1 MILNLGSAIFN
12 AETASGGGTPAWG
25 TEMGQGDGYRFKFE
39 DYESLITSLVY
50 NSIPN
55 PGTRIYCPLGKG
67 GNQASDYEFVVASKF
82 NKIFVNGNRVHDCS
96 FILLVVKKLEGQNH
110 VGRRTLKYN
119 PRITLD
125 NQNYNERCF
134 ELIGKTLGVSN
145 NGSWFISEI
154 YSKNQDELHF
164 TAHILDKSNHYTF
177 TDSQN
182 RSKVLAS
189 KIKAYAEAKEENNL
203 KRYADR
209 VLPDEPLQQIL
220 FGAPGTGKSHT
231 INSDAN
237 ITEQNSIRT
246 TFHPDS
252 DYSTFV
258 GCYKPTKKEQ
268 SKGVLTPLNDL
279 ISISK
284 EQSTTEQRV
293 KFISKYAESI
303 KAAAKE
309 NGLSDNRIIR
319 DTNYFGWNSDTY
331 LMNFLN
337 EILEERAKI
346 DDSEITYDF
355 TPQAFTNAYV
365 AAWKDLDNPFYLI
378 IEEINRGNCAQIFGD
393 IFQLLDRDEHGYS
406 SYKTT
411 PDQDLANYIREQFTD
426 TDIDDADVKSGKKM
440 QLPPNLHIWAT
451 MNTSDQS
458 LFPIDSA
465 FKRRWDWRYIPI
477 DYTDRGHYIN
487 CGDTQYSWADF
498 LQKVNDRVE
507 SVTQSEDK
515 KLGYWFMGNGA
526 EQKEITID
534 RFVSKVVFY
543 LWNDV
548 FKDFG
553 KSGNTI
559 FKDSFAKFHLFFDF
573 SGKPKVDVVK
583 AFLDALEVKSR
594 EIELTE
600 EELAEASNSASSD
613 FTLNGVQMSLKDIAL
628 NVVKNYATANP
639 QMNAVAIKNTFMEA
653 CKGCGISHIVETDE
667 EYRVREAT
675 QSSANR
681 SQTPLTLANGEVIHI
696 TTQWRAKKEGQ
707 NFFKFIEVCHR
718 NNWGDI
724 QKI

>member
-1 MILNLGSAIFN
+1 MQQLSKIVTRQDANFKLSPSASNETSINLSKEISALISDESGDATFTLYKSDFIKALSALCLIPKIYLKKEQQPSNLWNIFRDLSQQIEVQFGD
-12 AETASGGGTPAWG
+12 AETSQYTINHFKR
-25 TEMGQGDGYRFKFE
+25 EDGR
-39 DYESLITSLVY
+39 
-50 NSIPN
+50 
-55 PGTRIYCPLGKG
+55 
-67 GNQASDYEFVVASKF
+67 
-82 NKIFVNGNRVHDCS
+82 
-96 FILLVVKKLEGQNH
+96 
-110 VGRRTLKYN
+110 
-119 PRITLD
+119 
-125 NQNYNERCF
+125 
-134 ELIGKTLGVSN
+134 
-145 NGSWFISEI
+145 
-154 YSKNQDELHF
+154 
-164 TAHILDKSNHYTF
+164 
-177 TDSQN
+177 
-182 RSKVLAS
+182 
-189 KIKAYAEAKEENNL
+189 AYFNNL
-203 KRYADR
+203 KSANGFNLRAFLVEQFA
-209 VLPDEPLQQIL
+209 VLTFERTEDGKLSIRLNIDAPKQKETPHINIVEEEPIIDEPLQQIL

-319 DTNYFGWNSDTY
+319 DANYFGWNSDTY

-365 AAWKDLDNPFYLI
+365 AAWKNVESPFFLI

-393 IFQLLDRDEHGYS
+393 IFQLLDRDEYGYS

-440 QLPPNLHIWAT
+440 QLPPNLYIWAT

-477 DYTDRGHYIN
+477 DYTDRGHFIA

-534 RFVSKVVFY
+534 RFVSKVIFY

-583 AFLDALEVKSR
+583 AFLDALEVKNK

-667 EYRVREAT
+667 EYRVRAAS
-675 QSSANR
+675 QYSANR

-696 TTQWRAKKEGQ
+696 TTQWRAKKEDQ

>member
-1 MILNLGSAIFN
+1 MQQLSKIVTRQDANFKLSPSASNETSINLSKEISALISDESGDATFTLYKSDFIKALSALCLIPKIYLKKEQQPSNLWNIFRDLSQQIEVQFGD
-12 AETASGGGTPAWG
+12 AETSQYTINHFKR
-25 TEMGQGDGYRFKFE
+25 EDGR
-39 DYESLITSLVY
+39 
-50 NSIPN
+50 
-55 PGTRIYCPLGKG
+55 
-67 GNQASDYEFVVASKF
+67 
-82 NKIFVNGNRVHDCS
+82 
-96 FILLVVKKLEGQNH
+96 
-110 VGRRTLKYN
+110 
-119 PRITLD
+119 
-125 NQNYNERCF
+125 
-134 ELIGKTLGVSN
+134 
-145 NGSWFISEI
+145 
-154 YSKNQDELHF
+154 
-164 TAHILDKSNHYTF
+164 
-177 TDSQN
+177 
-182 RSKVLAS
+182 
-189 KIKAYAEAKEENNL
+189 AYFNNL
-203 KRYADR
+203 KSANGFNLRAFLVEQFA
-209 VLPDEPLQQIL
+209 VLTFERTEDGKLSIRLNIDAPKQKETPHINIVEEEPIIDEPLQQIL

-365 AAWKDLDNPFYLI
+365 AAWKNVESPFFLI

-440 QLPPNLHIWAT
+440 QLPPNLYIWAT

-477 DYTDRGHYIN
+477 DYTDRGHFIA

-696 TTQWRAKKEGQ
+696 TTQWRAKKEDQ

>member
-1 MILNLGSAIFN
+1 MGDPICKWRAARPHNVVELVNDILPHEEMPENDFYDIVDNRMPGFMHTPYQLAVQLGLYAVVD
-12 AETASGGGTPAWG
+12 GTYYP
-25 TEMGQGDGYRFKFE
+25 RFKIDIDNE
-39 DYESLITSLVY
+39 EATRYLENVVTKYYV
-50 NSIPN
+50 PN
-55 PGTRIYCPLGKG
+55 PYTKRGFTNLDKP
-67 GNQASDYEFVVASKF
+67 
-82 NKIFVNGNRVHDCS
+82 
-96 FILLVVKKLEGQNH
+96 ILLEKSIVEYLEKYPTQNDLEQILKHLIREDVGNYTATKTLLSYSKLFTISGN
-110 VGRRTLKYN
+110 T
-119 PRITLD
+119 ITL
-125 NQNYNERCF
+125 NPNYKEMEIDVDRNNKRAFF
-134 ELIGKTLGVSN
+134 EIFSA
-145 NGSWFISEI
+145 
-154 YSKNQDELHF
+154 Q
-164 TAHILDKSNHYTF
+164 
-177 TDSQN
+177 
-182 RSKVLAS
+182 
-189 KIKAYAEAKEENNL
+189 L
-203 KRYADR
+203 KRHKINA
-209 VLPDEPLQQIL
+209 PIQQIL

-231 INSDAN
+231 LNSYAN

-258 GCYKPTKKEQ
+258 GCYKPTKDE
-268 SKGVLTPLNDL
+268 
-279 ISISK
+279 
-284 EQSTTEQRV
+284 
-293 KFISKYAESI
+293 ES
-303 KAAAKE
+303 
-309 NGLSDNRIIR
+309 G
-319 DTNYFGWNSDTY
+319 
-331 LMNFLN
+331 
-337 EILEERAKI
+337 
-346 DDSEITYDF
+346 EITYDF

-365 AAWKDLDNPFYLI
+365 TAWKNAPTPFFLI
-378 IEEINRGNCAQIFGD
+378 IEEVNRGNCAQIFGD
-393 IFQLLDRDEHGYS
+393 IFQLLDRDEYGYS

-411 PDQDLANYIREQFTD
+411 PDQDLANYIRKQFAY

-440 QLPPNLHIWAT
+440 QLPPNLYIWAT

-477 DYTDRGHYIN
+477 DYTDRGHYIA

-534 RFVSKVVFY
+534 RFVSKVIFY

-583 AFLDALEVKSR
+583 AFLDALEVKNK

-600 EELAEASNSASSD
+600 EELAEASNSASSK
-613 FTLNGVQMSLKDIAL
+613 FTLNGTRMSLKDIAL

-639 QMNAVAIKNTFMEA
+639 LLNAVAIKNTFIEA

-667 EYRVREAT
+667 EYRVREAS

-707 NFFKFIEVCHR
+707 NFFKFIDICRR

-724 QKI
+724 QKNDE

>member
-1 MILNLGSAIFN
+1 MQQLSKIVTRQDANFKLSPSASNETSINLSKEISALISDESGDATFTLYKSDFIKALSALCLIPKIYLKKEQQPSNLWNIFRDLSQQIEVQFGD
-12 AETASGGGTPAWG
+12 AETSQYTINHFKR
-25 TEMGQGDGYRFKFE
+25 EDGR
-39 DYESLITSLVY
+39 
-50 NSIPN
+50 
-55 PGTRIYCPLGKG
+55 
-67 GNQASDYEFVVASKF
+67 
-82 NKIFVNGNRVHDCS
+82 
-96 FILLVVKKLEGQNH
+96 
-110 VGRRTLKYN
+110 
-119 PRITLD
+119 
-125 NQNYNERCF
+125 
-134 ELIGKTLGVSN
+134 
-145 NGSWFISEI
+145 
-154 YSKNQDELHF
+154 
-164 TAHILDKSNHYTF
+164 
-177 TDSQN
+177 
-182 RSKVLAS
+182 
-189 KIKAYAEAKEENNL
+189 AYFNNL
-203 KRYADR
+203 KSANGFNLRAFLVEQFA
-209 VLPDEPLQQIL
+209 VLTFERTEDGKLSIRLNIDAPKQKETPHINIVEEEPIIDEPLQQIL

-477 DYTDRGHYIN
+477 DYTDRGHFIA

-667 EYRVREAT
+667 EYRVRAAS
-675 QSSANR
+675 QYSANR

-696 TTQWRAKKEGQ
+696 TTQWRAKKEDQ

>member
-1 MILNLGSAIFN
+1 MGDPICKWRAARPHNVVELVNDILPHEEMPENDFYDIVDNRMPGFMHTPYQLAAQLGLYAVVD
-12 AETASGGGTPAWG
+12 GTYYP
-25 TEMGQGDGYRFKFE
+25 RFKIDIDNE
-39 DYESLITSLVY
+39 EATRYLENVVTKYYV
-50 NSIPN
+50 PN
-55 PGTRIYCPLGKG
+55 PYTKRGFTNLDKP
-67 GNQASDYEFVVASKF
+67 
-82 NKIFVNGNRVHDCS
+82 
-96 FILLVVKKLEGQNH
+96 ILLEKSIVEYLEKYPTQNDLEQILKHLIREDVGNYTATKTLLSYSKLFTISGN
-110 VGRRTLKYN
+110 T
-119 PRITLD
+119 ITL
-125 NQNYNERCF
+125 NPNYKEMEIDVDRNNKRAFF
-134 ELIGKTLGVSN
+134 EIFSA
-145 NGSWFISEI
+145 
-154 YSKNQDELHF
+154 Q
-164 TAHILDKSNHYTF
+164 
-177 TDSQN
+177 
-182 RSKVLAS
+182 
-189 KIKAYAEAKEENNL
+189 L
-203 KRYADR
+203 KRHKINA
-209 VLPDEPLQQIL
+209 PIQQIL

-231 INSDAN
+231 LNSYAN

-258 GCYKPTKKEQ
+258 GCYKPTKDE
-268 SKGVLTPLNDL
+268 
-279 ISISK
+279 
-284 EQSTTEQRV
+284 
-293 KFISKYAESI
+293 ES
-303 KAAAKE
+303 
-309 NGLSDNRIIR
+309 G
-319 DTNYFGWNSDTY
+319 
-331 LMNFLN
+331 
-337 EILEERAKI
+337 
-346 DDSEITYDF
+346 EITYDF

-365 AAWKDLDNPFYLI
+365 TAWKNAPTPFFLI
-378 IEEINRGNCAQIFGD
+378 IEEVNRGNCAQIFGD
-393 IFQLLDRDEHGYS
+393 IFQLLDRDEYGYS

-411 PDQDLANYIREQFTD
+411 PDQDLANYIRKQFAY
-426 TDIDDADVKSGKKM
+426 TDIDDEEVKSGKKM
-440 QLPPNLHIWAT
+440 QLPPNLYIWAT

-477 DYTDRGHYIN
+477 DYTDRGHYIA

-534 RFVSKVVFY
+534 RFVSKVIFY

-583 AFLDALEVKSR
+583 AFLDALEVKNK

-600 EELAEASNSASSD
+600 EELAEASNSASSK
-613 FTLNGVQMSLKDIAL
+613 FTLNGTRMSLKDIAL

-639 QMNAVAIKNTFMEA
+639 LLNAVAIKNTFIEA

-667 EYRVREAT
+667 EYRVREAS

-707 NFFKFIEVCHR
+707 NFFKFIDICRR

-724 QKI
+724 QKNDE

>member
-1 MILNLGSAIFN
+1 MGDPICKWRAARPHNVVELVNDILPHEEMPENDFYDIVDKRMPGFMHTPYQLAAQLGLYAVVDGTYYPRFKIDIDDEEATRYLENVVTKYYVPNPYTKRGFTNLDKPILLEKSIVEYLEKYPTQNDLEQILKHLIREDVGNFTATKTLLSYSKLFTIQGNTITLNPNYKEMEIDVNRNNKRAFFEIFN
-12 AETASGGGTPAWG
+12 A
-25 TEMGQGDGYRFKFE
+25 Q
-39 DYESLITSLVY
+39 
-50 NSIPN
+50 
-55 PGTRIYCPLGKG
+55 
-67 GNQASDYEFVVASKF
+67 F
-82 NKIFVNGNRVHDCS
+82 NRHKINAP
-96 FILLVVKKLEGQNH
+96 I
-110 VGRRTLKYN
+110 
-119 PRITLD
+119 
-125 NQNYNERCF
+125 
-134 ELIGKTLGVSN
+134 
-145 NGSWFISEI
+145 
-154 YSKNQDELHF
+154 
-164 TAHILDKSNHYTF
+164 
-177 TDSQN
+177 
-182 RSKVLAS
+182 
-189 KIKAYAEAKEENNL
+189 
-203 KRYADR
+203 
-209 VLPDEPLQQIL
+209 QQIL

-365 AAWKDLDNPFYLI
+365 AAWKNVESPFFLI

-393 IFQLLDRDEHGYS
+393 IFQLLDRDEYGYS

-440 QLPPNLHIWAT
+440 QLPPNLYIWAT

-477 DYTDRGHYIN
+477 DYTDRGHFIA

-534 RFVSKVVFY
+534 RFVSKVIFY

-583 AFLDALEVKSR
+583 AFLDALEVKNK

-667 EYRVREAT
+667 EYRVRAAS
-675 QSSANR
+675 QYSANR

-696 TTQWRAKKEGQ
+696 TTQWRAKKEDQ

>member
-1 MILNLGSAIFN
+1 METCKVWLLNSKNEVQYGLNWGQRENRDPNQSYLQLEPEVYNGDFFPVKGKYFIVETDDNETIIFNRAQKEKGCALQTPENNAILGGYIRKRLGIVNGAEIVKDDILNYGRDFITFTKIDDLHYKLDFSNGS
-12 AETASGGGTPAWG
+12 ET
-25 TEMGQGDGYRFKFE
+25 K
-39 DYESLITSLVY
+39 
-50 NSIPN
+50 
-55 PGTRIYCPLGKG
+55 
-67 GNQASDYEFVVASKF
+67 
-82 NKIFVNGNRVHDCS
+82 KIF
-96 FILLVVKKLEGQNH
+96 KPTKQ
-110 VGRRTLKYN
+110 
-119 PRITLD
+119 
-125 NQNYNERCF
+125 
-134 ELIGKTLGVSN
+134 
-145 NGSWFISEI
+145 
-154 YSKNQDELHF
+154 
-164 TAHILDKSNHYTF
+164 
-177 TDSQN
+177 
-182 RSKVLAS
+182 
-189 KIKAYAEAKEENNL
+189 
-203 KRYADR
+203 
-209 VLPDEPLQQIL
+209 LQQIL

-231 INSDAN
+231 INCDAN
-237 ITEQNSIRT
+237 ITEENSIRT

-303 KAAAKE
+303 KAAARE
-309 NGLSDNRIIR
+309 NGLSDNQIIR

-365 AAWKDLDNPFYLI
+365 SAWKDLSKPFYLI
-378 IEEINRGNCAQIFGD
+378 IEEINRGNCAQVFGD
-393 IFQLLDRDEHGYS
+393 IFQLLDRNEEGYS

-411 PDQDLANYIREQFTD
+411 PDQDLANYIRKQFAY
-426 TDIDDADVKSGKKM
+426 TDIDDEEVKSGKKM
-440 QLPPNLHIWAT
+440 QLPPNLYIWAT

-559 FKDSFAKFHLFFDF
+559 FKDSYAKFHLFFDF
-573 SGKPKVDVVK
+573 SGKPKEDVVK
-583 AFLDALEVKSR
+583 AFLDALEVKNK

-600 EELAEASNSASSD
+600 EELAEASNSASSK
-613 FTLNGVQMSLKDIAL
+613 FTLNGTKMSLKDIAL

-639 QMNAVAIKNTFMEA
+639 LLNAVAIKNTFIEA

-667 EYRVREAT
+667 EYRVREAS

-707 NFFKFIEVCHR
+707 NFFKFIDICRR

-724 QKI
+724 QKNDE

>member
-1 MILNLGSAIFN
+1 MGDPICKWRAARPHNVVELVNDILPHEEMPENDFYDIVDKRMPGFMHTPYQLAAQLGLYAVVD
-12 AETASGGGTPAWG
+12 GTYYP
-25 TEMGQGDGYRFKFE
+25 RFIIDIDDEEATRYLENVVTK
-39 DYESLITSLVY
+39 YYV
-50 NSIPN
+50 PN
-55 PGTRIYCPLGKG
+55 PYTKRGFTNLEKP
-67 GNQASDYEFVVASKF
+67 
-82 NKIFVNGNRVHDCS
+82 
-96 FILLVVKKLEGQNH
+96 ILLEKSIVEYLEKYPSQNDLEQILKHLIREDVGNYTAIKTLLSYSKLFTISGN
-110 VGRRTLKYN
+110 T
-119 PRITLD
+119 ITL
-125 NQNYNERCF
+125 NPNYKEMEIDVDR
-134 ELIGKTLGVSN
+134 N
-145 NGSWFISEI
+145 NKRAFFDIFST
-154 YSKNQDELHF
+154 Q
-164 TAHILDKSNHYTF
+164 
-177 TDSQN
+177 
-182 RSKVLAS
+182 
-189 KIKAYAEAKEENNL
+189 L
-203 KRYADR
+203 KRHKINA
-209 VLPDEPLQQIL
+209 PIQQIL

-365 AAWKDLDNPFYLI
+365 AAWKNVESPFFLI

-393 IFQLLDRDEHGYS
+393 IFQLLDRDEYGYS

-440 QLPPNLHIWAT
+440 QLPPNLYIWAT

-477 DYTDRGHYIN
+477 DYTDRGHYIA
-487 CGDTQYSWADF
+487 CGDAQYSWADF

-613 FTLNGVQMSLKDIAL
+613 FTLNGVQMSLIDIAL

-667 EYRVREAT
+667 EYRVRAAS
-675 QSSANR
+675 QYSANR

-696 TTQWRAKKEGQ
+696 TTQWLAKKEVQ

>member
-1 MILNLGSAIFN
+1 MGDPICKWRAARPHNVVELVNDILPHEEMPENDFYDIVDKRMPGFMHTPYQLAAQLGLYAVVDGTYYPRFKIDIDDEEATRYLENVVTKYYVPNPYTKRGFTNLDKPILLEKSIVEYLEKYPTQNDLEQILKHLIREDVGNFTATKTLLSYSKLFTIQGNTITLNPNYKEMEIDVNRNNKRAFFEMFN
-12 AETASGGGTPAWG
+12 A
-25 TEMGQGDGYRFKFE
+25 Q
-39 DYESLITSLVY
+39 
-50 NSIPN
+50 
-55 PGTRIYCPLGKG
+55 
-67 GNQASDYEFVVASKF
+67 F
-82 NKIFVNGNRVHDCS
+82 NRHKINAP
-96 FILLVVKKLEGQNH
+96 I
-110 VGRRTLKYN
+110 
-119 PRITLD
+119 
-125 NQNYNERCF
+125 
-134 ELIGKTLGVSN
+134 
-145 NGSWFISEI
+145 
-154 YSKNQDELHF
+154 
-164 TAHILDKSNHYTF
+164 
-177 TDSQN
+177 
-182 RSKVLAS
+182 
-189 KIKAYAEAKEENNL
+189 
-203 KRYADR
+203 
-209 VLPDEPLQQIL
+209 QQIL

-365 AAWKDLDNPFYLI
+365 AAWKNVESPFFLI

-393 IFQLLDRDEHGYS
+393 IFQLLDRDEYGYS

-573 SGKPKVDVVK
+573 SGKPKFDVVK

-667 EYRVREAT
+667 EYRVRAAS
-675 QSSANR
+675 QYSANR

-696 TTQWRAKKEGQ
+696 TTQWRAKKEDQ

>member
-1 MILNLGSAIFN
+1 MQQLSKIVTRQDANFKLSPSASNETSINLSKEISALISDESGDATFTLYKSDFIKALSALCLIPKIYLKKEQQPSNLWNIFRDLSQQIEVQFGD
-12 AETASGGGTPAWG
+12 AETSQYTINHFKR
-25 TEMGQGDGYRFKFE
+25 EDGR
-39 DYESLITSLVY
+39 
-50 NSIPN
+50 
-55 PGTRIYCPLGKG
+55 
-67 GNQASDYEFVVASKF
+67 
-82 NKIFVNGNRVHDCS
+82 
-96 FILLVVKKLEGQNH
+96 
-110 VGRRTLKYN
+110 
-119 PRITLD
+119 
-125 NQNYNERCF
+125 
-134 ELIGKTLGVSN
+134 
-145 NGSWFISEI
+145 
-154 YSKNQDELHF
+154 
-164 TAHILDKSNHYTF
+164 
-177 TDSQN
+177 
-182 RSKVLAS
+182 
-189 KIKAYAEAKEENNL
+189 AYFNNL
-203 KRYADR
+203 KSANGFNLRAFLVEQFA
-209 VLPDEPLQQIL
+209 VLTFERTEDGKLSIRLNIDAPKQKETPHINIVEEEPIIDEPLQQIL

-319 DTNYFGWNSDTY
+319 DANYFGWNSDTY

-411 PDQDLANYIREQFTD
+411 PDQDLANYIREQFTN

-451 MNTSDQS
+451 MNTRDQS

-667 EYRVREAT
+667 EYRVRAAS
-675 QSSANR
+675 QYSANR

-696 TTQWRAKKEGQ
+696 TTQWRAKKEDQ

>member
-1 MILNLGSAIFN
+1 MQQLSKIVTRQDANFKLSPSASNETSINLSKEISALISDESGDATFTLYKSDFIKALSALCLIPKIYLKKEQQPSNLWNIFRDLSQQIEVQFGD
-12 AETASGGGTPAWG
+12 AETSQYTINHFKR
-25 TEMGQGDGYRFKFE
+25 EDGR
-39 DYESLITSLVY
+39 
-50 NSIPN
+50 
-55 PGTRIYCPLGKG
+55 
-67 GNQASDYEFVVASKF
+67 
-82 NKIFVNGNRVHDCS
+82 
-96 FILLVVKKLEGQNH
+96 
-110 VGRRTLKYN
+110 
-119 PRITLD
+119 
-125 NQNYNERCF
+125 
-134 ELIGKTLGVSN
+134 
-145 NGSWFISEI
+145 
-154 YSKNQDELHF
+154 
-164 TAHILDKSNHYTF
+164 
-177 TDSQN
+177 
-182 RSKVLAS
+182 
-189 KIKAYAEAKEENNL
+189 AYFNNL
-203 KRYADR
+203 KSANGFNLRAFLVEQFA
-209 VLPDEPLQQIL
+209 VLTFERTEDGKLSIRLNIDAPKQKETPHINIVEEEPIIDEPLQQIL

-319 DTNYFGWNSDTY
+319 DANYFGWNSDTY

-365 AAWKDLDNPFYLI
+365 AAWKNVESPFFLI

-393 IFQLLDRDEHGYS
+393 IFQLLDRDEYGYS

-477 DYTDRGHYIN
+477 DYTDRGHFIA

-667 EYRVREAT
+667 EYRVRAAS
-675 QSSANR
+675 QYSANR

-696 TTQWRAKKEGQ
+696 TTQWRAKKEDQ

>member
-1 MILNLGSAIFN
+1 MGDPICKWRAARPHNVVELVNDILPHEEMPENDFYDIVDKRMPGFMHTPYQLAAQLGLYAVVD
-12 AETASGGGTPAWG
+12 GTYYP
-25 TEMGQGDGYRFKFE
+25 RFIIDIDDEEATRYLENVVTK
-39 DYESLITSLVY
+39 YYV
-50 NSIPN
+50 PN
-55 PGTRIYCPLGKG
+55 PYTKRGFTNLEKP
-67 GNQASDYEFVVASKF
+67 
-82 NKIFVNGNRVHDCS
+82 
-96 FILLVVKKLEGQNH
+96 ILLEKSIVEYLEKYPSQNDLEQILKHLIREDVGNYTAIKTLLSYSKLFTISGN
-110 VGRRTLKYN
+110 T
-119 PRITLD
+119 ITL
-125 NQNYNERCF
+125 NPNYKEMEIDVDR
-134 ELIGKTLGVSN
+134 N
-145 NGSWFISEI
+145 NKRAFFDIFST
-154 YSKNQDELHF
+154 Q
-164 TAHILDKSNHYTF
+164 
-177 TDSQN
+177 
-182 RSKVLAS
+182 
-189 KIKAYAEAKEENNL
+189 L
-203 KRYADR
+203 KRHKINA
-209 VLPDEPLQQIL
+209 PIQQIL

-365 AAWKDLDNPFYLI
+365 AAWKNVESPFFLI

-393 IFQLLDRDEHGYS
+393 IFQLLDRDEYGYS

-440 QLPPNLHIWAT
+440 QLPPNLYIWAT

-477 DYTDRGHYIN
+477 DYTDRGHYIA
-487 CGDTQYSWADF
+487 CGDAQYSWADF

-613 FTLNGVQMSLKDIAL
+613 FTLNGVQMSLIDIAL

-667 EYRVREAT
+667 EYRVRAAS
-675 QSSANR
+675 QYSANR

-696 TTQWRAKKEGQ
+696 TTQWRAKKEDQ

>member
-1 MILNLGSAIFN
+1 MQQLSKIVTRQDANFKLSPSASNETSINLSKEISALISDESGDATFTLYKSDFIKALSALCLIPKIYLKKEQQPSNLWNIFRDLSQQIEVQFGD
-12 AETASGGGTPAWG
+12 AETSQYTINHFKR
-25 TEMGQGDGYRFKFE
+25 EDGR
-39 DYESLITSLVY
+39 
-50 NSIPN
+50 
-55 PGTRIYCPLGKG
+55 
-67 GNQASDYEFVVASKF
+67 
-82 NKIFVNGNRVHDCS
+82 
-96 FILLVVKKLEGQNH
+96 
-110 VGRRTLKYN
+110 
-119 PRITLD
+119 
-125 NQNYNERCF
+125 
-134 ELIGKTLGVSN
+134 
-145 NGSWFISEI
+145 
-154 YSKNQDELHF
+154 
-164 TAHILDKSNHYTF
+164 
-177 TDSQN
+177 
-182 RSKVLAS
+182 
-189 KIKAYAEAKEENNL
+189 AYFNNL
-203 KRYADR
+203 KSANGFNLRAFLVEQFA
-209 VLPDEPLQQIL
+209 VLTFERTEDGKLSIRLNIDAPKQKETPHINIVEEEPIIDEPLQQIL
-220 FGAPGTGKSHT
+220 FVAPGTGKSHT

-319 DTNYFGWNSDTY
+319 DANYFGWNSDTY

-411 PDQDLANYIREQFTD
+411 PDQDLANYIREQFTN

-667 EYRVREAT
+667 EYRVRAAS
-675 QSSANR
+675 QYSANR

-696 TTQWRAKKEGQ
+696 TTQWRAKKEDQ

>member
-1 MILNLGSAIFN
+1 MGDPICKWRAARPHNVVELVNDILPHEEMPENDFYDIVDKRMPGFMHTPYQLAAQLGLYAVVD
-12 AETASGGGTPAWG
+12 GTYYP
-25 TEMGQGDGYRFKFE
+25 RFKIDIDDE
-39 DYESLITSLVY
+39 EATRYLENVVTKYYV
-50 NSIPN
+50 PN
-55 PGTRIYCPLGKG
+55 PYTKRGFTNLDKP
-67 GNQASDYEFVVASKF
+67 
-82 NKIFVNGNRVHDCS
+82 
-96 FILLVVKKLEGQNH
+96 ILLEKSIVEYLEKYPTQNDLEQILKHLIREDVGNFTATKTLLSYSKLFTISGN
-110 VGRRTLKYN
+110 T
-119 PRITLD
+119 ITL
-125 NQNYNERCF
+125 NPNYKEMEIDVDR
-134 ELIGKTLGVSN
+134 N
-145 NGSWFISEI
+145 NKRAFFDIFST
-154 YSKNQDELHF
+154 Q
-164 TAHILDKSNHYTF
+164 
-177 TDSQN
+177 
-182 RSKVLAS
+182 
-189 KIKAYAEAKEENNL
+189 L
-203 KRYADR
+203 KRHKINA
-209 VLPDEPLQQIL
+209 PIQQIL

-365 AAWKDLDNPFYLI
+365 AAWKNVESPFFLI

-393 IFQLLDRDEHGYS
+393 IFQLLDRDEYGYS

-411 PDQDLANYIREQFTD
+411 PDQDLANYISKQFAD

-440 QLPPNLHIWAT
+440 QLPPNLYIWAT

-667 EYRVREAT
+667 EYRVRAAS
-675 QSSANR
+675 QYSANR

-696 TTQWRAKKEGQ
+696 TTQWRAKKEDQ

>member
-1 MILNLGSAIFN
+1 MGDPICKWRAARPHNVVELVNDILPHEEMPENDFYDIVDKRMPGFMHTPYQLAAQLGLYAVVD
-12 AETASGGGTPAWG
+12 GTYYP
-25 TEMGQGDGYRFKFE
+25 RFIIDIDDEEATRYLENVVTK
-39 DYESLITSLVY
+39 YYV
-50 NSIPN
+50 PN
-55 PGTRIYCPLGKG
+55 PYTKRGFTNLEKP
-67 GNQASDYEFVVASKF
+67 
-82 NKIFVNGNRVHDCS
+82 
-96 FILLVVKKLEGQNH
+96 ILLEKSIVEYLEKYPSQNDLEQILKHLIREDVGNYTAIKTLLSYSKLFTISGN
-110 VGRRTLKYN
+110 T
-119 PRITLD
+119 ITL
-125 NQNYNERCF
+125 NPNYKEMEIDVDR
-134 ELIGKTLGVSN
+134 N
-145 NGSWFISEI
+145 NKRAFFDIFST
-154 YSKNQDELHF
+154 Q
-164 TAHILDKSNHYTF
+164 
-177 TDSQN
+177 
-182 RSKVLAS
+182 
-189 KIKAYAEAKEENNL
+189 L
-203 KRYADR
+203 KRHKINA
-209 VLPDEPLQQIL
+209 PIQQIL

-303 KAAAKE
+303 KAAAKK

-365 AAWKDLDNPFYLI
+365 AAWKNVESPFFLI

-393 IFQLLDRDEHGYS
+393 IFQLLDRDEYGYS

-440 QLPPNLHIWAT
+440 QLPPNLYIWAT

-477 DYTDRGHYIN
+477 DYTDRGHYIA
-487 CGDTQYSWADF
+487 CGDAQYSWADF

-613 FTLNGVQMSLKDIAL
+613 FTLNGVQMSLIDIAL

-667 EYRVREAT
+667 EYRVRAAS
-675 QSSANR
+675 QYSANR

-696 TTQWRAKKEGQ
+696 TTQWRAKKEDQ

>member
-1 MILNLGSAIFN
+1 MGDPICKWRAARPHNVVELVNDILPHEEMPENDFYDIVDKRMPGFMHTPYQLAAQLGLYAVVDGTYYPRFKIDIDDEEATRYLENVVTKYYVPNPYTKRGFTNLDKPILLEKSIVEYLEKYPTQNDLEQILKHLIREDVGNFTATKTLLSYSKLFTIQGNTITLNPNYKEMEIDVNRNNKRAFFEIFN
-12 AETASGGGTPAWG
+12 A
-25 TEMGQGDGYRFKFE
+25 Q
-39 DYESLITSLVY
+39 
-50 NSIPN
+50 
-55 PGTRIYCPLGKG
+55 
-67 GNQASDYEFVVASKF
+67 F
-82 NKIFVNGNRVHDCS
+82 NRHKINAP
-96 FILLVVKKLEGQNH
+96 I
-110 VGRRTLKYN
+110 
-119 PRITLD
+119 
-125 NQNYNERCF
+125 
-134 ELIGKTLGVSN
+134 
-145 NGSWFISEI
+145 
-154 YSKNQDELHF
+154 
-164 TAHILDKSNHYTF
+164 
-177 TDSQN
+177 
-182 RSKVLAS
+182 
-189 KIKAYAEAKEENNL
+189 
-203 KRYADR
+203 
-209 VLPDEPLQQIL
+209 QQIL

-319 DTNYFGWNSDTY
+319 DANYFGWNSDTY

-365 AAWKDLDNPFYLI
+365 AAWKNVESPFFLI

-393 IFQLLDRDEHGYS
+393 IFQLLDRDEYGYS

-477 DYTDRGHYIN
+477 DYTDRGHFIA

-534 RFVSKVVFY
+534 RFVSKVIFY

-583 AFLDALEVKSR
+583 AFLDALEVKNK

-667 EYRVREAT
+667 EYRVRAAS
-675 QSSANR
+675 QYSANR

-696 TTQWRAKKEGQ
+696 TTQWRAKKEDQ

>member
-1 MILNLGSAIFN
+1 MGDPICKWRAARPHNVVELVNDILPHEEMPENDFYDIVDKRMPGFMHTPYQLAAQLGLYAVVD
-12 AETASGGGTPAWG
+12 GTYYP
-25 TEMGQGDGYRFKFE
+25 RFKIDINDE
-39 DYESLITSLVY
+39 EATRYLENVVTKYYV
-50 NSIPN
+50 PN
-55 PGTRIYCPLGKG
+55 PYTKRGFTNLEKP
-67 GNQASDYEFVVASKF
+67 
-82 NKIFVNGNRVHDCS
+82 
-96 FILLVVKKLEGQNH
+96 ILLEKSIVEYLEKYPSQNDLEQILKHLIREDVGNYIATKTLLSYSKLFTISGN
-110 VGRRTLKYN
+110 T
-119 PRITLD
+119 ITL
-125 NQNYNERCF
+125 NPNYKEMEIDVDRNNKRAFF
-134 ELIGKTLGVSN
+134 EIFSA
-145 NGSWFISEI
+145 
-154 YSKNQDELHF
+154 Q
-164 TAHILDKSNHYTF
+164 
-177 TDSQN
+177 
-182 RSKVLAS
+182 
-189 KIKAYAEAKEENNL
+189 L
-203 KRYADR
+203 KRHKINA
-209 VLPDEPLQQIL
+209 PIQQIL

-231 INSDAN
+231 LNSDAN

-258 GCYKPTKKEQ
+258 GCYKPTKDE
-268 SKGVLTPLNDL
+268 
-279 ISISK
+279 
-284 EQSTTEQRV
+284 
-293 KFISKYAESI
+293 ES
-303 KAAAKE
+303 
-309 NGLSDNRIIR
+309 G
-319 DTNYFGWNSDTY
+319 
-331 LMNFLN
+331 
-337 EILEERAKI
+337 
-346 DDSEITYDF
+346 EITYDF

-365 AAWKDLDNPFYLI
+365 AAWKNAQTPFFLI

-393 IFQLLDRDEHGYS
+393 IFQLLDRDEYGYS

-411 PDQDLANYIREQFTD
+411 PDQDLANYISKQFEN
-426 TDIDDADVKSGKKM
+426 TDIDDKELKSGKKM
-440 QLPPNLHIWAT
+440 QLPPNLYIWAT

-477 DYTDRGHYIN
+477 DYTDRGHFIA
-487 CGDTQYSWADF
+487 CGNSQYSWADF

-583 AFLDALEVKSR
+583 AFLDALEVKSG

-667 EYRVREAT
+667 EYRVREAS

-681 SQTPLTLANGEVIHI
+681 SQTPLNLANGEVIHI
-696 TTQWRAKKEGQ
+696 TNQWRAKKEGQ